1 MSGEKNNNSTVL
13 AFASAI
19 TSKINGLISSHN
31 SNTSAHS
38 DKESVSNKVTSW
50 SSPTSNNKYAS
61 EKLVKDSLDNKQ
73 DTLVSG
79 TSIKTINNESLL
91 GSGNLTIESNSG
103 SNVIDYYWDP
113 TTEEV
118 VLVYGSG
125 GGSGGGGSIDI
136 DSTWIANS
144 TNPVESQLIQTAL
157 NAKQDTLVSGTS
169 LKTINNQSLLGSGNI
184 TVLTSHQSLADC
196 LQKSQTAGLVKNDG
210 TIDENNY
217 ALASHNHSGTYANAT
232 HTHTQSQVTDLTLSS
247 LGGVVTVEE
256 QQTADTGFTKT
267 YVIKQN
273 GSQVGSKI
281 NIPKDFLVKSATVK
295 TVTVAN
301 TPVNGYVSGDKYLD
315 FIINSKD
322 GTATDEHLYVLVS
335 DLVDTEIDWSNVQ
348 NKPSIPSKTSDL
360 NNDSGFITS
369 SSVPSASSTT
379 PSADTTAG
387 SYGSG
392 TSYAR
397 SNHTHPKSTLYAE
410 ASHTHSA
417 YVNPTICD
425 NLTTNDATQV
435 LSAKQGKVLN
445 DLVGQAISYINQ

>member
-118 VLVYGSG
+118 ILVYGSG
-125 GGSGGGGSIDI
+125 GGSSGGGSIDI

-169 LKTINNQSLLGSGNI
+169 VKTINNQSLLGSGNI

-210 TIDENNY
+210 TIDENSY
-217 ALASHNHSGTYANAT
+217 ALTSHNHSGTYANAT
-232 HTHTQSQVTDLTLSS
+232 HTHTQSQITDLST
-247 LGGVVTVEE
+247 
-256 QQTADTGFTKT
+256 
-267 YVIKQN
+267 
-273 GSQVGSKI
+273 
-281 NIPKDFLVKSATVK
+281 IPT
-295 TVTVAN
+295 
-301 TPVNGYVSGDKYLD
+301 
-315 FIINSKD
+315 
-322 GTATDEHLYVLVS
+322 
-335 DLVDTEIDWSNVQ
+335 
-348 NKPSIPSKTSDL
+348 
-360 NNDSGFITS
+360 
-369 SSVPSASSTT
+369 ASSTT

-410 ASHTHSA
+410 ASHTHST
-417 YVNPTICD
+417 YVNPTIAD
-425 NLTTNDATQV
+425 NLTTDSSSQV

-445 DLVGQAISYINQ
+445 DKIGNIIQIINGTGS